1 MVMKQGKTTADPEC
15 MRAATAG
22 RTRRRGLLKTAVALG
37 VAVATVGVG
46 TQFEMNTGVASA
58 NTGSAM
64 ILGQSNT
71 ANAGTQVKWNGSS
84 GFTGVLLLGNDTS
97 FPNSGAFFPAAAGG
111 FAGGGPAGVANGV
124 YGFTQ
129 ASPTLSTT
137 PNGVVGVATQ
147 GTGVLGQTQ
156 SASIVSL
163 GVSGVSPHGIGVSG
177 TSTLGTGVS
186 GSGGLDGVVGKGTG
200 SNSTGVVGTGV
211 STGVSGSTSG
221 PSGFGVSGHGSIGVT
236 GDSSTTSGIGVQGMA
251 FGPGGRGVV
260 GSSTQGDGVA
270 GFARGATN
278 AAVSASN
285 PSGVGLRVQGSV
297 QIQGSAAGSVTLP
310 SGATTA
316 TVSATAA
323 TAQSLVLLTPLQDP
337 GARLWISGRTAGSFT
352 ISASQP
358 VSASLTI
365 QYLVIN

>member
-22 RTRRRGLLKTAVALG
+22 RTRRRGLLKTAAALA

-46 TQFEMNTGVASA
+46 AQFEMNTGVASA

-84 GFTGVLLLGNDTS
+84 GFTGVMLLGNDTS
-97 FPNSGAFFPAAAGG
+97 FPNSSVFFPAATGG

-129 ASPTLSTT
+129 ASPTSSVT
-137 PNGVVGVATQ
+137 PNGVVGLATQ

-156 SASIVSL
+156 SASVFSL
-163 GVSGVSPHGIGVSG
+163 GVSGISPHGIGVSG
-177 TSTLGTGVS
+177 TSSLETGVSGSGGVLGVIGRGTGSNSTGVSGIGVGTGVYGNATAPSGTGVS
-186 GSGGLDGVVGKGTG
+186 GSGG
-200 SNSTGVVGTGV
+200 
-211 STGVSGSTSG
+211 
-221 PSGFGVSGHGSIGVT
+221 FGVT
-236 GDSSTTSGIGVQGMA
+236 GNSSTTSGIGVQGMA
-251 FGPGGRGVV
+251 FGAGGRGVV
-260 GSSTQGDGVA
+260 GSSNGGDGVE

-278 AAVSASN
+278 AAVFASN
-285 PSGVGLRVQGSV
+285 PNGVGLRVQGSV
-297 QIQGSAAGSVTLP
+297 QVQGSAAGSVTL
-310 SGATTA
+310 SAGATTA
-316 TVSATAA
+316 TVSAAAA

-337 GARLWISGRTAGSFT
+337 GARLWISGRTSGGFT

-358 VSASLTI
+358 VPAPVTI